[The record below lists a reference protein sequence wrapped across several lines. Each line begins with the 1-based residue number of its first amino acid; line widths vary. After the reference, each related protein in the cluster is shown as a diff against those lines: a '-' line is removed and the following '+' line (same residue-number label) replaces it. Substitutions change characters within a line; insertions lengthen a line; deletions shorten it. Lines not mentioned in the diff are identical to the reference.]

1 MKDFSEFTPQEKKET
16 NGSGDINSQFMKFAS
31 AYEGKSADE
40 VMSAILAEAEKGK
53 KNGTLTD
60 ADVDKF
66 ASTVSPFL
74 TDKQRKMLNVIVKKI
89 KLINM

>member
-1 MKDFSEFTPQEKKET
+1 MKDFSDFTPQEKKET

-89 KLINM
+89 KG

>member
-16 NGSGDINSQFMKFAS
+16 NGSGDINSQFMTFAS

-89 KLINM
+89 KG

>member
-1 MKDFSEFTPQEKKET
+1 MKDFSEFTPQDKKET
-16 NGSGDINSQFMKFAS
+16 SGSGDINSQFMKFAS

-89 KLINM
+89 KG

>member
-74 TDKQRKMLNVIVKKI
+74 TDKQRKMLNVIVKEI
-89 KLINM
+89 KG

>member
-31 AYEGKSADE
+31 AYEGKSVDE

-89 KLINM
+89 KG

>member
-1 MKDFSEFTPQEKKET
+1 MKDFSEFTPQDKKET

-89 KLINM
+89 KG

>member
-60 ADVDKF
+60 ADVDRF

-89 KLINM
+89 KG

>member
-66 ASTVSPFL
+66 ALTVSPFL

-89 KLINM
+89 RG

>member
-40 VMSAILAEAEKGK
+40 VISAILAEAEKGK

-89 KLINM
+89 KG

>member
-60 ADVDKF
+60 EDVDRF
-66 ASTVSPFL
+66 ASAVSPFL

-89 KLINM
+89 KG

>member
-53 KNGTLTD
+53 KNGTITD

-89 KLINM
+89 KG

>member
-1 MKDFSEFTPQEKKET
+1 MKDFSEFTPQDKKET
-16 NGSGDINSQFMKFAS
+16 SGSGDINSQFMKLAS
-31 AYEGKSADE
+31 DYEGKSADE

-60 ADVDKF
+60 EDVDRF
-66 ASTVSPFL
+66 ASAVSPFL

-89 KLINM
+89 KG

>member
-40 VMSAILAEAEKGK
+40 VMSAILAEAEKGQ

-89 KLINM
+89 KG

>member
-1 MKDFSEFTPQEKKET
+1 MKDFSEFTPQDKKET
-16 NGSGDINSQFMKFAS
+16 SGSGDINSQFMKFAS
-31 AYEGKSADE
+31 GYEGKSADE

-60 ADVDKF
+60 EDVDRF
-66 ASTVSPFL
+66 ASAVSPFL

-89 KLINM
+89 KG

>member
-53 KNGTLTD
+53 KNGMLTD

-89 KLINM
+89 RG

>member
-40 VMSAILAEAEKGK
+40 VMSAILAEAENGK

-89 KLINM
+89 KG

>member
-53 KNGTLTD
+53 TNGTLTA

-66 ASTVSPFL
+66 ASTDSPFL

-89 KLINM
+89 KE

>member
-60 ADVDKF
+60 ADVDKL

-89 KLINM
+89 RG

>member
-60 ADVDKF
+60 EDVDKF

-89 KLINM
+89 KG

>member
-1 MKDFSEFTPQEKKET
+1 MKDFSEFTPQDKKET

-40 VMSAILAEAEKGK
+40 VMSAILAEAENGK

-89 KLINM
+89 KG

>member
-1 MKDFSEFTPQEKKET
+1 MKDFSEFTPQDKKET
-16 NGSGDINSQFMKFAS
+16 SGAGDINLQFMKFAS
-31 AYEGKSADE
+31 DYEGKSADE

-60 ADVDKF
+60 EDVDRF
-66 ASTVSPFL
+66 ASAVSPFL

-89 KLINM
+89 KG

>member
-1 MKDFSEFTPQEKKET
+1 MKDFSEFTPQDKKET
-16 NGSGDINSQFMKFAS
+16 SGSGDINSQFMKFAS
-31 AYEGKSADE
+31 DYEGKSADE

-89 KLINM
+89 KG

>member
-40 VMSAILAEAEKGK
+40 VMSAILVEAEKGK

-89 KLINM
+89 KG

>member
-1 MKDFSEFTPQEKKET
+1 MKDFSEFTPQEKKEM

-89 KLINM
+89 KG

>member
-89 KLINM
+89 RGVI

>member
-31 AYEGKSADE
+31 AYEGKSADV
-40 VMSAILAEAEKGK
+40 VMTALLAEAEKGK

-89 KLINM
+89 KG

>member
-1 MKDFSEFTPQEKKET
+1 MKDFSEFTPKEKKET

-89 KLINM
+89 NG

>member
-60 ADVDKF
+60 EDVDKF

-74 TDKQRKMLNVIVKKI
+74 TDKQRKMLNVIAKKI
-89 KLINM
+89 KG

>member
-53 KNGTLTD
+53 KNGMLTD

-89 KLINM
+89 KG

>member
-16 NGSGDINSQFMKFAS
+16 NGSGDINSKFMKFAS

-66 ASTVSPFL
+66 VSTVSPFL

-89 KLINM
+89 KG

>member
-89 KLINM
+89 KG

>member
-89 KLINM
+89 RG

>member
-1 MKDFSEFTPQEKKET
+1 MKNFSEFTPQEKKET

-89 KLINM
+89 KG

>member
-1 MKDFSEFTPQEKKET
+1 MKDFSEFTPQEKEET

-89 KLINM
+89 KG

>member
-74 TDKQRKMLNVIVKKI
+74 TDRQRKMLNVIVKKI
-89 KLINM
+89 KG

>member
-74 TDKQRKMLNVIVKKI
+74 TDKQRKMLNVMVKKI
-89 KLINM
+89 KG

>member
-74 TDKQRKMLNVIVKKI
+74 TDKQRKMLNVIVKKV
-89 KLINM
+89 KG

>member
-60 ADVDKF
+60 ADIDKF

-89 KLINM
+89 KG